1 MRFVMRYAFGVLLF
15 FVMLSL
21 ISIYYTVTN
30 IGINTN
36 TDDMLSKDLPYRQ
49 VRNEYFKSFPYHND
63 MILVVVTANS
73 TTAVQHVSRDLAN
86 KLRPH
91 KTFFKTVYLPGAND
105 YFAQHRLLYLDES
118 EFIAFEQN
126 LKSSND
132 FLTKLSKR
140 PETSNLITQLAL
152 TQNSNNIIT
161 TIFNETV
168 TTLKAQQQNLAKS
181 LDWNSVFLTTPNK
194 TGKDSKQLI
203 LIEPT
208 EKYREVLAAAD
219 ALNLIRITA
228 QQLKQD
234 QQPDFQ
240 LNITGSLAMAY
251 EELNSVSQGMELA
264 GIMALLLVVV
274 LLWLGSRSFKILI
287 YSLITLLIGLSLTA
301 GFAALSVGSLNLIS
315 VAFAV
320 LYIGLGIDFSIH
332 LCLRYQELIFQHK
345 SSDQA
350 LRTTTHEVGSS
361 LVICAIS
368 TAIGFYAFIPT
379 DFVGLSELG
388 IISGTGMFI
397 SLIVSLSVLP
407 ALFHLSPLT
416 TSAGTQ
422 AARQLSQPAWQYL
435 SSVLQQ
441 HQRIIIVIIS
451 LLTIGSLLLVSNSY
465 FDYDL
470 LNMRDS
476 KSESVKTFRELTKD
490 KENSPLHISILVDDK
505 QQLKKL
511 QQKLTTL
518 STVEKVS
525 SIVDFIPDNQQNR
538 LIELNALQ
546 HSLSLFNTV
555 SPRQNKTTKYHT
567 TIASLQKSLKLLD
580 RNRAPELYDTL
591 SKLIVNIDKLDDK
604 QRNIALSKLDESI
617 MGSFTNAILFLQQ
630 TVNPDKVQLKNLPAQ
645 DRRHWIST
653 ITQRYLLL
661 VYPKYAISN
670 VTQLREFV
678 NQVASVAPELTDT
691 PAITLA
697 AGDVAVSA
705 FKQALLTAL
714 ILITILLL
722 LIYRNITD
730 TFLVLTPLLLAALF
744 TTALAVLFEIPFNFS
759 NIIAIPL
766 LFGIGVD
773 NGIHMI
779 SRHRSGEATGSHIL
793 HTSTSRAVV
802 LSALT
807 TVASFGNLGY
817 SSHPG
822 TASMG
827 QLLTIGVLLTLLS
840 TLLILPVFMTSFK
853 KLNTK

>member
-118 EFIAFEQN
+118 EFIAFDQN

>member
-1 MRFVMRYAFGVLLF
+1 
-15 FVMLSL
+15 
-21 ISIYYTVTN
+21 
-30 IGINTN
+30 
-36 TDDMLSKDLPYRQ
+36 
-49 VRNEYFKSFPYHND
+49 
-63 MILVVVTANS
+63 
-73 TTAVQHVSRDLAN
+73 
-86 KLRPH
+86 
-91 KTFFKTVYLPGAND
+91 
-105 YFAQHRLLYLDES
+105 
-118 EFIAFEQN
+118 
-126 LKSSND
+126 
-132 FLTKLSKR
+132 
-140 PETSNLITQLAL
+140 
-152 TQNSNNIIT
+152 
-161 TIFNETV
+161 
-168 TTLKAQQQNLAKS
+168 
-181 LDWNSVFLTTPNK
+181 
-194 TGKDSKQLI
+194 
-203 LIEPT
+203 
-208 EKYREVLAAAD
+208 
-219 ALNLIRITA
+219 
-228 QQLKQD
+228 
-234 QQPDFQ
+234 
-240 LNITGSLAMAY
+240 
-251 EELNSVSQGMELA
+251 
-264 GIMALLLVVV
+264 
-274 LLWLGSRSFKILI
+274 
-287 YSLITLLIGLSLTA
+287 
-301 GFAALSVGSLNLIS
+301 
-315 VAFAV
+315 
-320 LYIGLGIDFSIH
+320 
-332 LCLRYQELIFQHK
+332 
-345 SSDQA
+345 
-350 LRTTTHEVGSS
+350 
-361 LVICAIS
+361 
-368 TAIGFYAFIPT
+368 
-379 DFVGLSELG
+379 
-388 IISGTGMFI
+388 
-397 SLIVSLSVLP
+397 
-407 ALFHLSPLT
+407 
-416 TSAGTQ
+416 
-422 AARQLSQPAWQYL
+422 
-435 SSVLQQ
+435 
-441 HQRIIIVIIS
+441 
-451 LLTIGSLLLVSNSY
+451 
-465 FDYDL
+465 
-470 LNMRDS
+470 
-476 KSESVKTFRELTKD
+476 
-490 KENSPLHISILVDDK
+490 
-505 QQLKKL
+505 
-511 QQKLTTL
+511 
-518 STVEKVS
+518 
-525 SIVDFIPDNQQNR
+525 
-538 LIELNALQ
+538 
-546 HSLSLFNTV
+546 V